1 MPERHIHLDAVGG
14 VAGDMVVAALV
25 DALPDL
31 RARVLADIAAA
42 LPAAA
47 GLPDFREGSSG
58 GIRALFF
65 GLRHGGTAS
74 QHEDGDDDGDGHDHD
89 DNDDNDDHDDDDHD
103 HDHGHLPSP
112 QPAGD
117 RNKHAAGAGS
127 FRDMVDRIRAADKLE
142 PGTADHAVAI
152 LTSLA
157 EVEAAIHRVAVD
169 AVQFHEIADWDS
181 LMDVVAAGSLAAA
194 LEPATWSVSEL
205 PRGAGLVRTRHG
217 FLPVPTPATASL
229 LVGFRWRDD
238 GVGGE
243 RVTPTGAAVLR
254 HLVGPESAGRRP
266 AAGRL
271 AAIGTGAG
279 TRNLPGMPNV
289 LRVLVFEAEGSAS
302 QDAVAV
308 LSFDIDDMTG
318 EEIGVAA
325 QRLRGLP
332 GVLDLSVGMRL
343 GKKGRFTSDVRLL
356 VTPEARE
363 TVAAAC
369 LSETSTIGLRWRVE
383 QRVVLP
389 RTAVSGAAGVRTKQV
404 TRPGGE
410 VTVKAESDDVAGES
424 LAARRAAR
432 ALAEAAAAPVSSEPR
447 HGR

>member
-25 DALPDL
+25 DAFPAL
-31 RARVLADIAAA
+31 RARVLADVAAA

-47 GLPDFREGSSG
+47 DLPDFREGSSG
-58 GIRALFF
+58 GIRALSF
-65 GLRHGGTAS
+65 GLRHGG
-74 QHEDGDDDGDGHDHD
+74 GHDHE
-89 DNDDNDDHDDDDHD
+89 DDHDDDHD
-103 HDHGHLPSP
+103 HDHDPLPP
-112 QPAGD
+112 RQPAGD
-117 RNKHAAGAGS
+117 PNGHHGAGAGS
-127 FRDMVDRIRAADKLE
+127 FRDMVDRIRAAKELE

-238 GVGGE
+238 GIGGE

-254 HLVGPESAGRRP
+254 HLVGRESAGRRP

-271 AAIGTGAG
+271 SAVGTGAG

-289 LRVLVFEAEGSAS
+289 LRALVFEAEGSAN
-302 QDAVAV
+302 QDSVAV

-325 QRLRGLP
+325 QRLRALP

-363 TVAAAC
+363 NVAAAC

-389 RTAVSGAAGVRTKQV
+389 RTAVSGATGFRAKQV

-410 VTVKAESDDVAGES
+410 VTVKAESDDVSGES
-424 LAARRAAR
+424 LAARRAAKAR
-432 ALAEAAAAPVSSEPR
+432 AEAAAAAAPSPGEPR